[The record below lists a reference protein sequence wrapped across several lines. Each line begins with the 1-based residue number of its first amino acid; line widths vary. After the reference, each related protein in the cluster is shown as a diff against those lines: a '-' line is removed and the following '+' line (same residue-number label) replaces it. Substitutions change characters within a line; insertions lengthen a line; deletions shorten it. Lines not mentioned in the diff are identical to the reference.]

1 MRPVLSGLLALA
13 CAATVVL
20 LARIAVGTASGQRL
34 DQLTL
39 SGAQLDTGMLSQM
52 VGLAAGTVSL
62 PVVLAALACV
72 AVIAV
77 LRRRADLLVPLAV
90 LVGGANLSTQVIKHV
105 VVTREVLGPG
115 IDVTPNSFP
124 SGHTTLAASTAIA
137 LVLVAGRA
145 RGPVAVLGALW
156 TAGAGI
162 GTLALGWHRASD
174 VAGAIAVVATWTFL
188 MLAVDGVVQY
198 RRAAATTTTAAAT
211 AMTPSMTREPLPA
224 GEVPTALAL
233 ATAGVTGL
241 LLGMVAFTAL
251 GLPLV
256 LHDPAHQQAAYRTTV
271 AVISAGTAL
280 WMAMVLLLR
289 APEPRR
295 TPLDDRVP

>member
-1 MRPVLSGLLALA
+1 MRPVLSGLMALL

-39 SGAQLDTGMLSQM
+39 SGAQLDTGPISQV
-52 VGLAAGTVSL
+52 VGPAAGTVSL

-90 LVGGANLSTQVIKHV
+90 LVGGANLSTQAIKHL

-174 VAGAIAVVATWTFL
+174 VAGAIVVVATWTFL
-188 MLAVDGVVQY
+188 MLAVDGVLQY
-198 RRAAATTTTAAAT
+198 RRA
-211 AMTPSMTREPLPA
+211 PSAEEREPRRGIENITGWL
-224 GEVPTALAL
+224 LAV
-233 ATAGVTGL
+233 TGVTGL
-241 LLGMVAFTAL
+241 VSGVVALTAL
-251 GLPLV
+251 ELPLL

-271 AVISAGTAL
+271 AVISGGTAM
-280 WMAMVLLLR
+280 WMAMVLMLR
-289 APEPRR
+289 VPEPRR
-295 TPLDDRVP
+295 TPRGDRVP